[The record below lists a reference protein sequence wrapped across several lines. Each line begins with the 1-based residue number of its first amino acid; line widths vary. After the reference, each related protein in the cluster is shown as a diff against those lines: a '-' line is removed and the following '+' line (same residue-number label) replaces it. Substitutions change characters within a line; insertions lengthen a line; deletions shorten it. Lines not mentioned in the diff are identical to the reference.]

1 MMPELGKYA
10 GAVMGSYAASIGLIV
25 ALVVWSLWRAARM
38 RRALAE
44 VEARAAKVS
53 GRSVD
58 V

>member
-25 ALVVWSLWRAARM
+25 ALVVWSLWRGARM

-44 VEARAAKVS
+44 AEARHAKIS
-53 GRSVD
+53 GSGID